1 MAKIRQQYL
10 DSEDL
15 FVETNQ
21 RQELSQKIF
30 SKSQAT
36 AEKKKRGKNL
46 KELPLNDVAFKH
58 RIDTLRRCPGF
69 TETRIINLIWQV
81 SEDDPEFT
89 EAQQQYREL
98 IRSTIN

>member
-1 MAKIRQQYL
+1 
-10 DSEDL
+10 
-15 FVETNQ
+15 
-21 RQELSQKIF
+21 
-30 SKSQAT
+30 
-36 AEKKKRGKNL
+36 
-46 KELPLNDVAFKH
+46 VAFKH